1 MAITIE
7 QIHQTADQLHQEGI
21 KPTQMNVRERLGGGS
36 FSTIAEGLKSWRV
49 ENETIAQL
57 QAVVIPQDITDRTQV
72 LIAQVWETAQAIANE
87 RLTADREALAVK
99 ENLLVAENDELQTVV
114 KTLERENVE
123 LTSQLDETGEQ
134 LATATERANDLAL
147 RLEQSTADREALAVK
162 ENLLVAENDELQT
175 VVKTLER
182 ENVELTSQLDE
193 TGEQLATATERANDL
208 ALRLEQSTADHK
220 ADQEKSENLMQDL
233 TKSVVENATLK
244 GRNDTIAEQLAK
256 FETLTQAQ
264 AEKIEKL
271 TADLATAHAT
281 VTKAPT
287 TKPKTTRTPKAN

>member
-147 RLEQSTADREALAVK
+147 RLEQSTAD
-162 ENLLVAENDELQT
+162 
-175 VVKTLER
+175 
-182 ENVELTSQLDE
+182 
-193 TGEQLATATERANDL
+193 
-208 ALRLEQSTADHK
+208 HK